1 MPLKVHRDE
10 QPSLNMT
17 PMIDIVFLLII
28 FFMVG
33 TKFTELS
40 ESEKEIPLDVP
51 EVGQVDALT
60 AAPKKRIINVYE
72 DGTITLDGNS
82 VSLLQLKN
90 ELMAA
95 KQQYDQLGV
104 VVRGDGN
111 SLHQNVTEVLA
122 TCRRANI
129 TDLGISVRVAQNA
142 E

>member
-51 EVGQVDALT
+51 EVGKVDALT
-60 AAPKKRIINVYE
+60 AAPKKRVINVYE
-72 DGTITLDGNS
+72 DGTITIDGNY
-82 VSLLQLKN
+82 VSLVQLQN
-90 ELMAA
+90 ELIAA